1 MRKRLEGDSKS
12 WKNAV
17 LGLFHTSVHLQ
28 EGWMEQFVQIL
39 IKTFAH
45 LKTNVVQ
52 PIWLLQYNH
61 DEQYCPSCF
70 EILKTSVVQSILLL
84 RLNQY

>member
-12 WKNAV
+12 WNNAV
-17 LGLFHTSVHLQ
+17 LSLFCLCIWRV
-28 EGWMEQFVQIL
+28 EQFVQIM

-61 DEQYCPSCF
+61 DEQYCPSWF

>member
-1 MRKRLEGDSKS
+1 MIKE
-12 WKNAV
+12 
-17 LGLFHTSVHLQ
+17 SVWRVILIHGRMQ
-28 EGWMEQFVQIL
+28 FKAYFVCAFATRVEQFVQIM

-52 PIWLLQYNH
+52 PIWLLQHNH
-61 DEQYCPSCF
+61 DEQFCPSCF